1 MAKNATEEKTRLLA
15 LAHLKLDKKPKEV
28 AELLDIAY
36 AKVVRWRKELEE
48 AERRDAIADLFNLD
62 EATLETVL
70 EAAKNEL
77 EPHALQLTDKEVLE
91 GELQSIKEGVKS
103 GQLLEAELSE
113 AATTLTKRISVL
125 AAGATQAE
133 TVVMLA
139 KALSDIQTS
148 FFAKGTNVQVNNFGG
163 NNFEEFLRD

>member
-1 MAKNATEEKTRLLA
+1 MAKNAEEKTRLLA

-28 AELLDIAY
+28 AELLDISY

-48 AERRDAIADLFNLD
+48 AERRQSVTDLFNLD

-77 EPHALQLTDKEVLE
+77 EPSALQLSTKEALE
-91 GELQSIKEGVKS
+91 GELQSIRSGVKG
-103 GQLLEAELSE
+103 GQELEVELQKT
-113 AATTLTKRISVL
+113 ALTLTNRISTL

-139 KALSDIQTS
+139 KALSDLQTS

-163 NNFEEFLRD
+163 DSFEEYLRD